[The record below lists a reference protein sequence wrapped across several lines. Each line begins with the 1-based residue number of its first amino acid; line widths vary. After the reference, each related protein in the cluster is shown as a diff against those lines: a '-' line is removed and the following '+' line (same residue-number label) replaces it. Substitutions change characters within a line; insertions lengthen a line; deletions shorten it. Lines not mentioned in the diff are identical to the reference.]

1 MSSIGRTGWDWIQ
14 TRIGQVVL
22 FWGVLELIL
31 RALDALTKS
40 DLLLMLR
47 KSLAPEF
54 KFLADPQAALVLL
67 ALAFAL
73 LWGSNRPPKLAKSIL
88 NQADQPEREN
98 YSFVEATAIP
108 FFLAFVCGVGLAAFE
123 SASPNHG
130 QLARLTMPVPA
141 LNLSGALRRPTR
153 VDARTLGVDPSGGTT
168 VQQGS
173 PQRAE
178 PLAQSLP
185 ALTAAI
191 DQQSERGDIAGNES
205 RVTVSPGDLRALVM
219 SGIAQREQ
227 SVRHSGQSISTVD
240 AAQTRAPDA
249 IERAHQ
255 EKNWPL
261 LANLCESAIREN
273 PQRLATYLLA
283 GEAYAN
289 LGRVDRAINRLE
301 YVKKNGASNPE
312 DHLAVEQATE
322 LRESIRRLYGR

>member
-1 MSSIGRTGWDWIQ
+1 MGSTGRTGWDWVQ

-47 KSLAPEF
+47 RSLAPEF

-67 ALAFAL
+67 VLAFAL

-88 NQADQPEREN
+88 NQADQIEKEN

-123 SASPNHG
+123 SASPSHG
-130 QLARLTMPVPA
+130 QLARLTVPMPA
-141 LNLSGALRRPTR
+141 LNLSGALHRRTR
-153 VDARTLGVDPSGGTT
+153 SDARLGVDPSGGTT
-168 VQQGS
+168 SQQGNS
-173 PQRAE
+173 QKAE

-191 DQQSERGDIAGNES
+191 DQPSERGDIAGSES
-205 RVTVSPGDLRALVM
+205 RVTVSPHDLRALVI
-219 SGIAQREQ
+219 SRIEQREQ
-227 SVRHSGQSISTVD
+227 TVQHSGQSISTVD
-240 AAQTRAPDA
+240 AAQTKAPDP
-249 IERAHQ
+249 IERAHY

-273 PQRLATYLLA
+273 PERLATYLLA

-289 LGRVDRAINRLE
+289 LGRVDRAIDRLE
-301 YVKKNGASNPE
+301 HVKRDRASNPE
-312 DHLAVEQATE
+312 DRLAVQQAAE